1 MSLIRIG
8 ILSLFEIFGDF
19 MLKDFA
25 TTGLTS
31 KLCLGI
37 IGYIGV
43 VISLIWSFKTGNV
56 MAVNGLWD
64 GMSTIIESLAAY
76 IILGN
81 RLENPYQYFGLGIII
96 LGVFML
102 KYNPK

>member
-1 MSLIRIG
+1 M
-8 ILSLFEIFGDF
+8 F
-19 MLKDFA
+19 KDFA

-31 KLCLGI
+31 KLCLGLL
-37 IGYIGV
+37 GYTGV

-64 GMSTIIESLAAY
+64 GMSTIIESLAAF

-81 RLENPYQYFGLGIII
+81 RLENPQQYFGLGMTV

-102 KYNPK
+102 KHKS